1 MRADNL
7 NVILHNMS
15 RNPDDWKL
23 DKYHA
28 LHKSGVKIW
37 IGNGLYSYHI
47 EKPEYQELGMIERF
61 RLHKQIKLLTENNN
75 SLS

>member
-15 RNPDDWKL
+15 RNPTDWKIN
-23 DKYHA
+23 KFHA

-47 EKPEYQELGMIERF
+47 EKPEYQELSLIERL
-61 RLHKQIKLLTENNN
+61 RLHKQIKQLSVNN
-75 SLS
+75 SGIS

>member
-15 RNPDDWKL
+15 RNPADWKL

-28 LHKSGVKIW
+28 LYKSGFKIL

-47 EKPEYQELGMIERF
+47 EKPEYQELGLIERF
-61 RLHKQIKLLTENNN
+61 RLHKQIKLLTQNN
-75 SLS
+75 SSLS

>member
-1 MRADNL
+1 MRADNF

-15 RNPDDWKL
+15 RNPADWKL

-28 LHKSGVKIW
+28 LHKRGVKIW

-47 EKPEYQELGMIERF
+47 EKPEYQELGLIERF
-61 RLHKQIKLLTENNN
+61 RLHIQIKLLTENNS